1 MTDRI
6 MDEALAWHSAQQSDD
21 CDWDAFA
28 LWLEADP
35 RHRACYDDVALIDRA
50 VEDHRPVLQ
59 SVLTPPAPV
68 EAPRM
73 RHRRGIWAMG
83 GLAASLALAFG
94 LSTFTPGRDAAVDYR
109 TGPNESR
116 EIALADGSRIHLAAA
131 SHLQVAG
138 DRQDRLTIEGSAYFD
153 IRHDPARSMV
163 IQAGDQ
169 QVSDIGTRFDI
180 LTMGRAARIAV
191 AQGVVSVS
199 SPSLASAI
207 TLGQGRQLI
216 VNPVDGDAE
225 VQTVQAA
232 NVGAWRQGRLAW
244 DNMPLPLVAADI
256 SRYAR
261 RLVAVSPDIAG
272 RRFSGVLVVGDGTAL
287 VGDVARL
294 MDLKVADQ
302 GSSLLLTGRQP

>member
-35 RHRACYDDVALIDRA
+35 RHRDCYDDVALIDKA
-50 VEDHRPVLQ
+50 IENHRPVLQ

-68 EAPRM
+68 DMLRV
-73 RHRRGIWAMG
+73 RHRPAIWGMG
-83 GLAASLALAFG
+83 GLAAALALAFG
-94 LSTFTPGRDAAVDYR
+94 LSTFAPGRDTAVDYR

-116 EIALADGSRIHLAAA
+116 EITLADGSRIYLASA

-138 DRQDRLTIEGSAYFD
+138 DRQDQLTIEGSAYFD
-153 IRHDPARSMV
+153 VRHDPARSMV

-169 QVSDIGTRFDI
+169 QVTDIGTRFDI
-180 LTMGRAARIAV
+180 LTVGRTARIAV

-207 TLGQGRQLI
+207 TLEQGRQLI
-216 VNPVDGDAE
+216 VDPADGHAE

-244 DNMPLPLVAADI
+244 DNMPLPLVAIDI

-261 RLVAVSPDIAG
+261 RPVAVSPDIAG

-294 MDLKVADQ
+294 MDLKVVDQ
-302 GSSLLLTGRQP
+302 GSSLLLTGR